1 MKRNLLIGFLCLF
14 SLHSNAE
21 YYYYHGEKVNININA
36 DSMVVYSP
44 SKIRRGQTISSVQ
57 PTIIARNQVSQISLD
72 DSTQVSAV
80 GYIVGDTI
88 TRKMSNCFYVKL
100 HEEADTI
107 LLKDVI
113 EETNIIEYKPFEIIT
128 IGIDA

>member
-44 SKIRRGQTISSVQ
+44 SKIRSGNIISSALKYY
-57 PTIIARNQVSQISLD
+57 TYDKNCLIEHIKKRELSNVSIQ
-72 DSTQVSAV
+72 
-80 GYIVGDTI
+80 
-88 TRKMSNCFYVKL
+88 
-100 HEEADTI
+100 
-107 LLKDVI
+107 
-113 EETNIIEYKPFEIIT
+113 
-128 IGIDA
+128 